1 MTESLKLSHR
11 SDTRSHLA
19 AHGGRWGWTQPGA
32 WSSQQAGAVARRKSS
47 QLRRPGDRS
56 HWHGRCHAA
65 GSSGGSNLG
74 SSAVRHPRAGCVHGY
89 VMAKKKGEA
98 AAAWRAAGGAAAL
111 DPATGQPQPFVGVT
125 VATAG
130 GKSWPLRPEQRQ
142 ELVAWLGGAWDTDW
156 LRVEGGVPVGFVTQ
170 TGEVDLLALPSTAPP
185 KCKIPKAAAAATA
198 SGGSIK
204 PAIAKKKP
212 AAKKQAV
219 PKGGK
224 KKTKAASASAAA
236 AAAAPPSPPAP
247 ERLSSDQ
254 RGQLIVALRA
264 PGGAAAGSLTDALP
278 FSTHSLLELSLA
290 ESLGAPG
297 AAARIAAD
305 TAFLAGLGSLT
316 ALDLSA
322 DIREVMHAG
331 ELGSAQLQPSD
342 VFAILEAMPPTLTAL
357 ALPDSLGDFVGDGYG
372 EGLGAA
378 LGKMAGARRA
388 AATRPHRPLS

>member
-1 MTESLKLSHR
+1 ME
-11 SDTRSHLA
+11 
-19 AHGGRWGWTQPGA
+19 QPGA
-32 WSSQQAGAVARRKSS
+32 
-47 QLRRPGDRS
+47 
-56 HWHGRCHAA
+56 AA
-65 GSSGGSNLG
+65 GL
-74 SSAVRHPRAGCVHGY
+74 
-89 VMAKKKGEA
+89 
-98 AAAWRAAGGAAAL
+98 
-111 DPATGQPQPFVGVT
+111 
-125 VATAG
+125 
-130 GKSWPLRPEQRQ
+130 
-142 ELVAWLGGAWDTDW
+142 
-156 LRVEGGVPVGFVTQ
+156 
-170 TGEVDLLALPSTAPP
+170 
-185 KCKIPKAAAAATA
+185 
-198 SGGSIK
+198 
-204 PAIAKKKP
+204 
-212 AAKKQAV
+212 
-219 PKGGK
+219 
-224 KKTKAASASAAA
+224 ASASASASASAAAA

-264 PGGAAAGSLTDALP
+264 PGGAAAGSLADALP

-305 TAFLAGLGSLT
+305 MAFLAGLGSLT

-388 AATRPHRPLS
+388 AATQPHRPLS